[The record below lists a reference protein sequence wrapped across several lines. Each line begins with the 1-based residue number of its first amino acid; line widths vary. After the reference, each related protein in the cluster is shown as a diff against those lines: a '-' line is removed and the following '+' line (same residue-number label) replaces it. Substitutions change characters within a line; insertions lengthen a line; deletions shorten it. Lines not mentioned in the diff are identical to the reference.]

1 MSSPK
6 GTLQELAVAL
16 AKKQS
21 HQVND
26 LLEDTTILGGWK
38 FEPTSHGLWHAY
50 EQTTEIEGAGFVK
63 IDAPLPDVKVDSE
76 LRKIDLNIMGG
87 KMFVGEDKATQ
98 YGGAAKYFADKTPSL
113 LRNAGMQ
120 AEKSLIYNNIL
131 PFAKDCGNIVSAGG
145 SAATGTSG
153 LYSMYAVRQ
162 VPSEVCGLYSE
173 KSFQKGAML
182 DVEAINKGALYE
194 SGGVLGYGIRLKG
207 YFGFMLANK
216 NAVSAIVNINAS
228 HLPTAKQID
237 AMLVQARAHPSN
249 TKIYCHPVL
258 FSMIAGTY
266 KEQTLRTAVTDK
278 DLNRLITHWNGIEV
292 ITSYNMGNGDEAA
305 VSLS

>member
-1 MSSPK
+1 MTAIK
-6 GTLQELAVAL
+6 GTLQELAVAM
-16 AKKQS
+16 AKKQA

-26 LLEDTTILGGWK
+26 LLEETTILGTWK

-50 EQTTEIEGAGFVK
+50 EQATEIEGAGFVK
-63 IDAPLPDVKVDSE
+63 IDGVLPDVKVDSE

-87 KMFVGEDKATQ
+87 KMFIGEDKATQ

-113 LRNAGMQ
+113 LRDAGMQ
-120 AEKSLIYNNIL
+120 AEKSLIYDNIL
-131 PFAKDCGNIVSAGG
+131 PFAKDCGNLVSAGG
-145 SAATGTSG
+145 SAATGATG

-162 VPSEVCGLYSE
+162 VSSEVCGLYSE

-194 SGGVLGYGIRLKG
+194 KDGVLGYGIRLKG

-216 NAVSAIVNINAS
+216 NAVAGIVNINAA

-237 AMLVQARAHPSN
+237 SMLVAARAQPAN

-258 FSMIAGTY
+258 WSLIAGTY

-278 DLNRLITHWNGIEV
+278 DMNRLVSHWNGIEV
-292 ITSYNMGNGDEAA
+292 ITSYNMNNGNETA